1 MLQAP
6 KALIWQKTTLRRP
19 LHQPTSSYPSSA
31 TTWMYR
37 SLIPPRPDES
47 SGRLSSLLSAP
58 RYGNM
63 LSGHLYEV
71 RGAEHGREWHIL
83 AGLT

>member
-1 MLQAP
+1 MAENDP
-6 KALIWQKTTLRRP
+6 AA
-19 LHQPTSSYPSSA
+19 SSA
-31 TTWMYR
+31 SAYVLIPILGNVLVRHIR

-47 SGRLSSLLSAP
+47 SGRLASLLSAP

-71 RGAEHGREWHIL
+71 RGAEHGREWRIL